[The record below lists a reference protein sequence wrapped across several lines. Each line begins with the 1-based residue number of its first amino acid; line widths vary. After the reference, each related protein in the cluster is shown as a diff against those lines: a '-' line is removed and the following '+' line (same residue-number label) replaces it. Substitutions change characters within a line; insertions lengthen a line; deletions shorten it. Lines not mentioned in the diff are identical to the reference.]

1 MIIVIR
7 YLLLDTYYITSMS
20 DSEWNI
26 YKPNE
31 TKIYE
36 INTFDD
42 GNEKYQQFVNEW
54 LMIGEWRGKVR
65 LINREKQKII
75 IHSISRWKIDVKF
88 N

>member
-1 MIIVIR
+1 
-7 YLLLDTYYITSMS
+7 MS

-31 TKIYE
+31 TKTYE

-42 GNEKYQQFVNEW
+42 GNEIYQQFVNEW

-65 LINREKQKII
+65 LINREKQKIL

>member
-1 MIIVIR
+1 
-7 YLLLDTYYITSMS
+7 MS

-54 LMIGEWRGKVR
+54 LMIGEWLGKVR
-65 LINREKQKII
+65 LINLENKKII
-75 IHSISRWKIDVKF
+75 IHSISRWKIDYKF
-88 N
+88 S

>member
-1 MIIVIR
+1 
-7 YLLLDTYYITSMS
+7 MS
-20 DSEWNI
+20 DSEWNL

-31 TKIYE
+31 AKIYE

-42 GNEKYQQFVNEW
+42 GNEKFQQFVNEW

-75 IHSISRWKIDVKF
+75 IHSISRWKIDNKLV
-88 N
+88 

>member
-1 MIIVIR
+1 
-7 YLLLDTYYITSMS
+7 MS
-20 DSEWNI
+20 DSEWNL

-31 TKIYE
+31 AKIYE

-42 GNEKYQQFVNEW
+42 GNEKYQHFVNEW

-75 IHSISRWKIDVKF
+75 IHSISRWKIDNKF

>member
-1 MIIVIR
+1 
-7 YLLLDTYYITSMS
+7 MS
-20 DSEWNI
+20 DSEWNL

-31 TKIYE
+31 AKIYE

-75 IHSISRWKIDVKF
+75 IHSISRWKIDDKLV
-88 N
+88 

>member
-1 MIIVIR
+1 
-7 YLLLDTYYITSMS
+7 MS

-31 TKIYE
+31 TKTYE

-42 GNEKYQQFVNEW
+42 GNEIYQQFVNEW

>member
-1 MIIVIR
+1 
-7 YLLLDTYYITSMS
+7 MS
-20 DSEWNI
+20 DSEWNL

-31 TKIYE
+31 AKIYE

-75 IHSISRWKIDVKF
+75 IHSISRWKIDNKLV
-88 N
+88 

>member
-1 MIIVIR
+1 
-7 YLLLDTYYITSMS
+7 MS
-20 DSEWNI
+20 DSEWNL

-31 TKIYE
+31 AEIYE

-75 IHSISRWKIDVKF
+75 IHSISRWKIDHKF
-88 N
+88 S

>member
-1 MIIVIR
+1 
-7 YLLLDTYYITSMS
+7 MS
-20 DSEWNI
+20 DSEWNL

-31 TKIYE
+31 AKIYE

-75 IHSISRWKIDVKF
+75 IHSISRWKIDDKF
-88 N
+88 S

>member
-1 MIIVIR
+1 
-7 YLLLDTYYITSMS
+7 MS
-20 DSEWNI
+20 DSEWNL

-31 TKIYE
+31 TKIYV

-54 LMIGEWRGKVR
+54 FMIGEWRGKVR
-65 LINREKQKII
+65 LVNLEKQKII
-75 IHSISRWKIDVKF
+75 IDSISRWKIDDKF